1 MQLRE
6 KGSEKGSFSSISAED
21 LTILRRSARA
31 KKVLREK
38 KTSLCS
44 EEGDQIE
51 NEAAVK
57 NKVGLLFLNL
67 FTIWR
72 PS

>member
-31 KKVLREK
+31 KKFGAK
-38 KTSLCS
+38 KNPAFVQKKGIKSRMR
-44 EEGDQIE
+44 
-51 NEAAVK
+51 
-57 NKVGLLFLNL
+57 LL
-67 FTIWR
+67 
-72 PS
+72 